1 MERTLFDAARYL
13 SMLPLLSMVQ
23 PTARAQIA
31 ARCTLQRLA
40 SGELLFPIGTDC
52 QAFYVVVTGQVRLF
66 VHGPTGQEKVIEIIG
81 PNSSFG
87 EAVMFMGIPSVVN
100 AQALGETLLLKVGRD
115 SVLRAI
121 ECDVQVA
128 MAMLAGMSRRLHGL
142 VCDVQGY
149 TLHSGRQRLIG
160 YLLRLASAKEPGGE
174 VSVQLGA
181 SKAMIA
187 SRLSLTPQYFSRVL
201 QQLQSAG
208 LIEVDKRTI
217 RLLDLQ
223 RLTVLQQCAES
234 CGSCLRPIGH

>member
-52 QAFYVVVTGQVRLF
+52 QAFY
-66 VHGPTGQEKVIEIIG
+66 
-81 PNSSFG
+81 
-87 EAVMFMGIPSVVN
+87 PSVVN